1 MKILRNFVL
10 VLMIVLGV
18 GLCFNPVEKVHAASG
33 VGTVKNIKKSKVKY
47 ADGKKIN
54 GNICYGYYRRISWK
68 KVKGA
73 NGYVVYRY
81 DDLLNEWNKVL
92 TTKNNSF
99 IISSLLQDETFTIK
113 ICAYKKG
120 NNGKVYGDYSKEF
133 KYKEYERLSL
143 RSKNKVLVKG
153 CYAEGKDGY
162 FEYASKQAF
171 IIQNQY
177 RVEKGVVPLVWSKE
191 LYNVAKIRSK
201 ELTELYS
208 HMRPNGSMCWY
219 AFSDYFGKERC
230 TLFRN
235 NYLMLLETLGSKR
248 VVCAEDCYTENAGK
262 GIFGVSHI
270 MSAWKKSSG
279 HYDVLVRASLMSG
292 AISCYRDEN
301 DTEYWISS
309 FAYIDVDN
317 VK

>member
-47 ADGKKIN
+47 ADGERIN
-54 GNICYGYYRRISWK
+54 GKICYGYYRNISWK

-73 NGYVVYRY
+73 KGYVVYRY
-81 DDLLNEWNKVL
+81 DNLLNEWNKIL
-92 TTKNNSF
+92 TTKTNSF

-113 ICAYKKG
+113 ICAYKKSS
-120 NNGKVYGDYSKEF
+120 NGKIYGDYSKDF
-133 KYKEYERLSL
+133 KYKENERLSL
-143 RSKNKVLVKG
+143 RSKKKVFLKG

-177 RVEKGVVPLVWSKE
+177 RAEKGVVPLVWSKE

-201 ELTELYS
+201 ELTLLYS
-208 HMRPNGSMCWY
+208 HTRPNGEKCQEL
-219 AFSDYFGKERC
+219 FVEYFGKERC
-230 TLFRN
+230 RRFQDNFRN
-235 NYLMLLETLGSKR
+235 LTLSNGYNYVTS
-248 VVCAEDCYTENAGK
+248 AEGCYSENAGCGYYGPSVK
-262 GIFGVSHI
+262 MNRWK
-270 MSAWKKSSG
+270 MSTNHYANILYKFFISG
-279 HYDVLVRASLMSG
+279 SV
-292 AISCYRDEN
+292 SCYCDREDK
-301 DTEYWISS
+301 EYWISA
-309 FAYIDVDN
+309 FAVIDVDSI
-317 VK
+317 K